1 MSTKFLSIIFILA
14 LSSFLMGQT
23 IYVNYGT
30 GNDATGNGSSGS
42 PYKSFYKGYT
52 MVSSGGILDL
62 TGTFDWTNLDETGDA
77 ATTGYSI
84 GKGITIQGQGAD
96 QTIIQAAS
104 AKNTAICRVFDI
116 GSAITVTFS
125 GLSIRYGKVWESD
138 PDAYGGGIGIYA
150 GANVTISDCYI
161 YDNLSWSSG
170 GGVDSYQSNL
180 SINNSTISDNL
191 GNHGGGLSLREG
203 TFSIINS
210 TIFNNYAD
218 GSAFGGGIYLNNG
231 TTTIT
236 NCTISNNES
245 TSPGGGIG
253 IEDMTLT
260 IMNTIIANNI
270 ASSTPNDFD
279 YYSGTVTDNGY
290 NIVEIST
297 LYTWVG
303 TGDITGDQPSLNL
316 SSTLAA
322 NNTSNSTP
330 TLKTTV
336 GSVAINAGNNTGAP
350 ATDQR
355 GATRSGTT
363 DIGAYEYWDDTGSL
377 PVELTSFT
385 ANVLDNNV
393 ILIWQTATEVNNY
406 GFSIE
411 RKSGIVSSEWEEIS
425 FVEGHGNSNSPN
437 EYSYTDTPSGAG
449 KFSYR
454 LKQLDTDG
462 KFEYSHEVKVDFN
475 SPTNFTVKQNFPNPF
490 NPTTVI
496 NYSIA
501 KADNV
506 TIKVYN
512 TLGMEVATLVNEH
525 QEVGKYKTEFN
536 ASELVS
542 GVYFYKITSGNN
554 LEIKKM
560 LLLK

>member
-1 MSTKFLSIIFILA
+1 MSTKFLTNIFILA
-14 LSSFLMGQT
+14 MSSFLMGQT
-23 IYVNYGT
+23 IYVNYST
-30 GNDATGNGSSGS
+30 GNDFTGNGSSGS
-42 PYKSFYKGYT
+42 PYKSFHKGYT

-62 TGTFDWTNLDETGDA
+62 TGIFDWTNPDETGDA

-84 GKGITIQGQGAD
+84 GKAITIQGQGAD

-104 AKNTAICRVFDI
+104 TSNTAICRVFDI
-116 GSAITVTFS
+116 GAAITVTFS
-125 GLSIRYGKVWESD
+125 NLSIRYGKVWESD
-138 PDAYGGGIGIYA
+138 STPYGGGIAVYS
-150 GANVTISDCYI
+150 GANVTISDCHI
-161 YDNLSWSSG
+161 YENLSWNTG
-170 GGVDSYQSNL
+170 GGVDAYQSNV
-180 SINNSTISDNL
+180 SINNSTISDNF
-191 GNHGGGLSLREG
+191 GYHGGGLSLRDG
-203 TFSIINS
+203 TYSIINS
-210 TIFNNYAD
+210 TICNNYAD
-218 GSAFGGGIYLNNG
+218 GSGYGGGIYLKTG

-253 IEDMTLT
+253 LEAMTLT

-279 YYSGTVTDNGY
+279 YYSGTVIDNGY
-290 NIVEIST
+290 NIVEYST
-297 LYTWVG
+297 LHTWVG
-303 TGDITGDQPSLNL
+303 TGDITSDQPNLNL

-322 NNTSNSTP
+322 NSTSNSTP

-336 GSVAINAGNNTGAP
+336 GSVAINAGNDTGAP

-363 DIGAYEYWDDTGSL
+363 DIGAYEYWDDAGSL
-377 PVELTSFT
+377 PVELTSFN
-385 ANVLDNNV
+385 ALVSDINVQLN
-393 ILIWQTATEVNNY
+393 WQTVTEVNNF
-406 GFSIE
+406 GFSIQ
-411 RKSGIVSSEWEEIS
+411 RKSGIVNGEWEEIS

-437 EYSYTDTPSGAG
+437 EYSYTDTPNGAG
-449 KFSYR
+449 KFTYR

-462 KFEYSHEVKVDFN
+462 KFEYSQEVEVDFN
-475 SPTNFTVKQNFPNPF
+475 SPTKFIVKQNFPNPF

-501 KADNV
+501 TADNV

-512 TLGMEVATLVNEH
+512 VLGMEVATLVNKH

-542 GVYFYKITSGNN
+542 GVYFYKISSGNN

-560 LLLK
+560 LLFK